1 MIYAFLTISVSFNI
15 LMVWYATKLLGTMRF
30 IQENAEA
37 IQVISED
44 FKQHLGAVNQMEMYF
59 GDETLSELLKHA
71 EHVSG
76 QISAL
81 SEIMEI
87 QKEDEDEEA
96 TEDANKE
103 EE

>member
-1 MIYAFLTISVSFNI
+1 MIIAFLALSASLNI
-15 LMVWYATKLLGTMRF
+15 LMFWYATKLLGTVRF

-44 FKQHLGAVNQMEMYF
+44 FKQHLNAVNQMEMYF

-71 EHVSG
+71 EHVST
-76 QISAL
+76 QISTL

-87 QKEDEDEEA
+87 QDEEEA
-96 TEDANKE
+96 TEDVNKDE
-103 EE
+103 E

>member
-1 MIYAFLTISVSFNI
+1 MIITFLAISVSFNI

-30 IQENAEA
+30 VQENAEA

-44 FKQHLGAVNQMEMYF
+44 FKQHLDAVNQMEMYF

-71 EHVSG
+71 EHVST
-76 QISAL
+76 QILTL

-87 QKEDEDEEA
+87 QDEEEVE
-96 TEDANKE
+96 EDVNKDKE
-103 EE
+103 

>member
-1 MIYAFLTISVSFNI
+1 MMIAFLTLSVSFNV
-15 LMVWYATKLLGTMRF
+15 LMIWYATKLLGTVKF
-30 IQENAEA
+30 VQENAEA

-44 FKQHLGAVNQMEMYF
+44 FKQHLDAVNQMEMYF

-87 QKEDEDEEA
+87 QEEDEDEGS

>member
-1 MIYAFLTISVSFNI
+1 MIITFLAISVSFNI
-15 LMVWYATKLLGTMRF
+15 LMIWYATKLLSTMRF
-30 IQENAEA
+30 VQENAEA

-44 FKQHLGAVNQMEMYF
+44 FKQHLDTVNQMEMYF

-71 EHVSG
+71 KHVSE
-76 QISAL
+76 QISTL

-87 QKEDEDEEA
+87 QEEKEEEA
-96 TEDANKE
+96 TEDVNKE

>member
-1 MIYAFLTISVSFNI
+1 MIIAFLTLSVSLNI
-15 LMVWYATKLLGTMRF
+15 LMFWYATKLLGTVRF

-44 FKQHLGAVNQMEMYF
+44 FKQHLNEVNQMEMYF

-71 EHVSG
+71 AHVST
-76 QISAL
+76 QISTL
-81 SEIMEI
+81 NEIMEI
-87 QKEDEDEEA
+87 QDDEALEDV
-96 TEDANKE
+96 TVE

>member
-1 MIYAFLTISVSFNI
+1 MIIAFLTLSASLNI
-15 LMVWYATKLLGTMRF
+15 LMFWYATKLLGTVRF

-44 FKQHLGAVNQMEMYF
+44 FKQHLTAVNQMEMYF

-71 EHVSG
+71 EHVST
-76 QISAL
+76 QISTL
-81 SEIMEI
+81 NEIMEI
-87 QKEDEDEEA
+87 QDDEILEDV
-96 TEDANKE
+96 TVE

>member
-1 MIYAFLTISVSFNI
+1 MIIAFLALSASLNI
-15 LMVWYATKLLGTMRF
+15 LMFWYATKLLGTVRF

-44 FKQHLGAVNQMEMYF
+44 FKQHLNAVNQMEMYF

-71 EHVSG
+71 EHVST
-76 QISAL
+76 QILTL

-87 QKEDEDEEA
+87 QDEEEVE
-96 TEDANKE
+96 EDVNKDKE
-103 EE
+103 

>member
-1 MIYAFLTISVSFNI
+1 MIITFLAISVSFNI
-15 LMVWYATKLLGTMRF
+15 LMIWYATKLLGTMRF

-44 FKQHLGAVNQMEMYF
+44 FKQHLDAVNQMEMYF

-87 QKEDEDEEA
+87 QEEDEDEGS

>member
-1 MIYAFLTISVSFNI
+1 MIITFLAISVSFNI

-30 IQENAEA
+30 VQENAEA

-44 FKQHLGAVNQMEMYF
+44 FKQHLDAVNQMEMYF

-71 EHVSG
+71 EHVST
-76 QISAL
+76 QILTL

-87 QKEDEDEEA
+87 QEAEAAEDVNKDKE
-96 TEDANKE
+96 
-103 EE
+103 

>member
-1 MIYAFLTISVSFNI
+1 MIIAFLALSASLNI
-15 LMVWYATKLLGTMRF
+15 LMFWYATKLLGTVRF

-44 FKQHLGAVNQMEMYF
+44 FKQHLNEVNQMEMYY

-71 EHVSG
+71 THVST
-76 QISAL
+76 QISTL
-81 SEIMEI
+81 NEIMEI
-87 QKEDEDEEA
+87 QDEEEA
-96 TEDANKE
+96 EEDASKE

>member
-1 MIYAFLTISVSFNI
+1 MIIAFLTLSVSLNI
-15 LMVWYATKLLGTMRF
+15 LMFWYATKLLGTVRF

-44 FKQHLGAVNQMEMYF
+44 FKQHLNEVNQMEMYY

-71 EHVSG
+71 THVST
-76 QISAL
+76 QISTL
-81 SEIMEI
+81 NEIMEI
-87 QKEDEDEEA
+87 QDEEEA
-96 TEDANKE
+96 EEDASKE

>member
-1 MIYAFLTISVSFNI
+1 MIIAFLTLSASLNI
-15 LMVWYATKLLGTMRF
+15 LMFWYATKLLGTVRF

-44 FKQHLGAVNQMEMYF
+44 FKQHLTAVNQMEMYF

-71 EHVSG
+71 EHVST
-76 QISAL
+76 QISTL
-81 SEIMEI
+81 SEIMEN
-87 QKEDEDEEA
+87 QDEEA
-96 TEDANKE
+96 TEDVIVE

>member
-1 MIYAFLTISVSFNI
+1 MIITFLTISVSFNI
-15 LMVWYATKLLGTMRF
+15 LMIWYATKLLGTMRF

-44 FKQHLGAVNQMEMYF
+44 FKQHLDAVNQMEMYF

-87 QKEDEDEEA
+87 QEEDEDEGS

>member
-1 MIYAFLTISVSFNI
+1 MIIAFLTLSVSLNI
-15 LMVWYATKLLGTMRF
+15 LMFWYATKLLGTVRF

-44 FKQHLGAVNQMEMYF
+44 FKQHLNAVNQMEMYF

-71 EHVSG
+71 EHVST
-76 QISAL
+76 QILTL

-87 QKEDEDEEA
+87 QDEEA
-96 TEDANKE
+96 EEAAEDVNKDE
-103 EE
+103 E